1 METQRKTLSI
11 NRKLK
16 ADGEERKS
24 KRFTV
29 YKNNNTKGKANNTK
43 GQGNANKGVNKG
55 FKGKPKFKKKA
66 ELTCAKPLDNR
77 ITQEKYLERE
87 DVQKSM
93 QILSHFGTRFDFN
106 DPKIL
111 SLDIHRVVIQINAAQ
126 QLGFSN
132 VQLRK
137 ALTHYAHAPAYVK
150 RYRIGEMRVDLFG
163 KPVSEITKE
172 DVFHFNKRISD
183 LRKKM
188 LERKRNQLKTNNET
202 NKETQ

>member
-1 METQRKTLSI
+1 METQRKTLSL
-11 NRKLK
+11 NRKPK
-16 ADGEERKS
+16 ADGEEKRTNGEERKS
-24 KRFTV
+24 SRFTV
-29 YKNNNTKGKANNTK
+29 YKNNGKANGVK
-43 GQGNANKGVNKG
+43 GRDANKKG
-55 FKGKPKFKKKA
+55 FKGKPKFKKKP
-66 ELTCAKPLDNR
+66 LTCAKPLDNR

-87 DVQKSM
+87 EVQKSM

-137 ALTHYAHAPAYVK
+137 ALSDYSHAPAYIK

-163 KPVSEITKE
+163 KPVAELTKE
-172 DVFHFNKRISD
+172 DVFHFNKRMSD

-188 LERKRNQLKTNNET
+188 LERKKNQLQTNKET
-202 NKETQ
+202 NKET